1 MGWQDR
7 DYNREDDERSSFG
20 GRLNGQSVV
29 TWLLLINIIVFLLD
43 SIFTGSRRA
52 SSLSLSEWGYFSV
65 EKGIYHFQVWRWF
78 TYQFLHADFFHVLF
92 NMITLVAFGPMME
105 KWWGTRRFIVFYLLC
120 GIGALIVFIALSLI
134 PGLLATSTR
143 SPIIGASGC
152 IFGILVG
159 AAIVAPRQVVN
170 LLFPPVSMQL
180 RTLALF
186 FLGIA
191 VISVI
196 AGSMNA
202 GGEAAHLGGA
212 AAGFFLMKRPGLL
225 QFADRFGGSMQ
236 RWKQKR
242 LRLSAERDRAE
253 AAHEDAEVDRILA
266 KVKEH
271 GLQSLTDKEK
281 KTLQHATERQ
291 RRVG

>member
-7 DYNREDDERSSFG
+7 DYNRDDEGGSTFG
-20 GRLNGQSVV
+20 SKLTGQSVV
-29 TWLLLINIIVFLLD
+29 TWLLLINIIIFLLD

-52 SSLSLSEWGYFSV
+52 SSLSLSDWGYFSV
-65 EKGIYHFQVWRWF
+65 DKGIYQFQIWRWF
-78 TYQFLHADFFHVLF
+78 TYQFLHADFFHILF
-92 NMITLVAFGPMME
+92 NMITLVAFGPLME
-105 KWWGTRRFIVFYLLC
+105 KWWGPRRFIAFYLLS
-120 GIGALIVFIALSLI
+120 GIGALLVFIGLSLI
-134 PGLLATSTR
+134 PGLFDTSTATR
-143 SPIIGASGC
+143 IVGASGC

-159 AAIVAPRQVVN
+159 AAMVAPHQIVR
-170 LLFPPVSMQL
+170 LLFPPISMQMK
-180 RTLALF
+180 TLALF

-212 AAGFFLMKRPGLL
+212 AAGFFMMKRSGLL
-225 QFADRFGGSMQ
+225 NFADRLSGSVQ
-236 RWKQKR
+236 RWKKNR
-242 LRLSAERDRAE
+242 VRRAAEHDRAE
-253 AAHEDAEVDRILA
+253 AAREDAEVDRILA
-266 KVKEH
+266 KVKEN